1 MSSLNDEPDE
11 NNHIFYDPVTLLR
24 PISRATGISLDQL
37 NFVTVLFV
45 SFGLGYWYRLQ
56 FRDAN
61 RTTRAAV
68 TTGIGLFFSY
78 FCYGNAIIH
87 LFINGFGSYILMIAI
102 PPQHVHKAVF
112 AFAMG
117 YLLLIHAYRWMYQKT
132 YCLDVTGSMM
142 VAVGKITLLASA
154 IHDGMGRDEKDLSAG
169 QKRDAVKEIP
179 SLLDFASYMFNFQT
193 VIVGPMN
200 HYHTWSNFLDLKH
213 VPKDDK
219 TGKPHD
225 PTDTA
230 MLKFEMAIG
239 FSVVYTILSPYL
251 PMSLTSD
258 PVTNE
263 YNLVVWWLITV
274 AASTVH
280 RLPYYFAWTIS
291 DAICNISGFGFDGLT
306 EDTLEPKWSKTTN
319 VKPLRVEFGQNYK
332 EMVDNWNIWTVAWLR
347 RVVYERVDGPYRTL
361 AVYVTGAAW
370 HGLAVGYYFSFLTS
384 ALFTLSAATFRRCM
398 RHRFLDNAMHKL
410 MYDIFGMVVSKF
422 AIGYIHWPFFV
433 MHFWPSLFVY
443 RKLYMTPH
451 LIALFIYIYLPQI
464 FPPQSK
470 SKMSSISVSSN
481 SSSLH
486 TEKSDTSQ
494 RSTRV
499 ENSTRTAIEK

>member
-1 MSSLNDEPDE
+1 MSSSLNDEPDD
-11 NNHIFYDPVTLLR
+11 NNHIFYDPVTILR
-24 PISRATGISLDQL
+24 PISRVTGINLDQL
-37 NFVTVLFV
+37 NFVTVLFL

-56 FRDAN
+56 FRDAS

-68 TTGIGLFFSY
+68 TTSIGLLFSY
-78 FCYGNAIIH
+78 FCYGNAIVH
-87 LFINGFGSYILMIAI
+87 LFINGFGSYVLMVTVT
-102 PPQHVHKAVF
+102 PKQVHRAVF

-154 IHDGMGRDEKDLSAG
+154 IHDGMGREEKDLSHG
-169 QKRDAVKEIP
+169 QKKDAVKEIP
-179 SLLDFASYMFNFQT
+179 SILDFASYMFNFQT

-200 HYHTWSNFLDLKH
+200 HYSTWSTFLDLQH
-213 VPKDDK
+213 VPKNDK

-225 PTDTA
+225 PSSTA
-230 MLKFEMAIG
+230 MQKFEIAIG
-239 FSVVYTILSPYL
+239 FAAVYSIIGPYL
-251 PMSLTSD
+251 PMTLTSD
-258 PVTNE
+258 PATNE
-263 YNLVVWWLITV
+263 HNLLVWWLITV

-280 RLPYYFAWTIS
+280 RLPYYFAWIIS
-291 DAICNISGFGFDGLT
+291 DAICNVSGFGFDGLA

-319 VKPLRVEFGQNYK
+319 VKPLNVEFGQNYK

-398 RHRFLDNAMHKL
+398 RHRFLDNQMHKL
-410 MYDIFGMVVSKF
+410 MYDIFGMLVSKF
-422 AIGYIHWPFFV
+422 AIGYIHWPFYV

-443 RKLYMTPH
+443 RKLFMIPH
-451 LIALFIYIYLPQI
+451 IVALFIYFYLPQI

-470 SKMSSISVSSN
+470 SKQSSASTTSSTT
-481 SSSLH
+481 
-486 TEKSDTSQ
+486 TEKSEVSQ
-494 RSTRV
+494 RSTRTAI
-499 ENSTRTAIEK
+499 NSSTRTALEK